1 MIHAKDKEMYACQ
14 PEMLKSAIQ
23 KVLQQATTQLYFTD
37 YYTYVYREK
46 KSIYQKV
53 SFIEQLDFEVIL
65 IILNEK
71 YEPLLIWQPIICRLE
86 VSWYEEPFEPSN
98 RKVLP
103 LIEVEETN
111 RPQFD
116 VIEYGVDATVKWIE
130 THISS
135 LNSFYD
141 NTIEPIIAHYSIQ
154 AVLIPKEKELDEELN
169 VLGIPYIETTSG
181 FLITEPL
188 SVSQVLELI
197 YTSIIAGNYLYSC
210 YCFVECDVETL
221 IKKACNPT
229 ICIEDEALFVVLF
242 EQHETYFIN
251 I

>member
-1 MIHAKDKEMYACQ
+1 M
-14 PEMLKSAIQ
+14 
-23 KVLQQATTQLYFTD
+23 
-37 YYTYVYREK
+37 
-46 KSIYQKV
+46 
-53 SFIEQLDFEVIL
+53 
-65 IILNEK
+65 
-71 YEPLLIWQPIICRLE
+71 
-86 VSWYEEPFEPSN
+86 
-98 RKVLP
+98 
-103 LIEVEETN
+103 
-111 RPQFD
+111 
-116 VIEYGVDATVKWIE
+116 
-130 THISS
+130 HISS

-141 NTIEPIIAHYSIQ
+141 NTIESIIAHYSIQ

-188 SVSQVLELI
+188 TVSQVLELI

-229 ICIEDEALFVVLF
+229 ICIEHEALFVVLF